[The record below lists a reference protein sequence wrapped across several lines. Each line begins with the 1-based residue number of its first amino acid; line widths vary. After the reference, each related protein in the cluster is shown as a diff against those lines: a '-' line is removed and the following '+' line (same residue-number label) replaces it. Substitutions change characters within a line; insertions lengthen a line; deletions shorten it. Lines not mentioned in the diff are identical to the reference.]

1 MLYLVVANFRGMS
14 TFLPILIIVG
24 YLVSGLLIGLRLFAS
39 AGQRKPPRSL
49 ALGIG
54 WVAVA
59 LHAVILIQTIPG
71 VDGLNLAF
79 FNTLSLLAWV
89 IATLLLTSALGKP
102 VENLGILLFPVTAIM
117 VALAWQ
123 TPSIRLLSADAGWAL
138 GSHVLLS
145 LLAYGILTL
154 ASVQAILLAIQD
166 RHLHSHHPGGFV
178 RALPP
183 LQSME
188 TWLFQL
194 IGLGFILLTLALASG
209 FIYLED
215 LFAQHLAHKTALSLL
230 AWVVF
235 GLLLWGRYRYGW
247 RGRKALRWTL
257 TGFAMLML
265 AYLGSKAV
273 LELILQVP

>member
-1 MLYLVVANFRGMS
+1 MATYRGMS
-14 TFLPILIIVG
+14 AFLPILAIVA
-24 YLVSGLLIGLRLFAS
+24 YLASGLLIGLRLFDADD
-39 AGQRKPPRSL
+39 RKHLPRGL

-54 WVAVA
+54 WGAVA
-59 LHAVILIQTIPG
+59 IHAVILTITIAG
-71 VDGLNLAF
+71 DDGLNLAF

-89 IATLLLTSALGKP
+89 ISVLLLVSAIGKP
-102 VENLGILLFPVTAIM
+102 IENLGILLLPVTAVM
-117 VALAWQ
+117 VLLAWRI
-123 TPSIRLLSADAGWAL
+123 PSVRLLSSDAGMAL
-138 GSHVLLS
+138 GIHVLLS
-145 LLAYGILTL
+145 LLAYGVLTL

-194 IGLGFILLTLALASG
+194 IGLGFVLLTFALTSG

-215 LFAQHLAHKTALSLL
+215 LFAQHLVHKTVLSLL

-247 RGRKALRWTL
+247 RGRKALHWTL
-257 TGFAMLML
+257 TGFVILML

-273 LELILQVP
+273 LELILNVN

>member
-14 TFLPILIIVG
+14 TFLPILTIVG
-24 YLVSGLLIGLRLFAS
+24 YLASGLLIGLRLFAS
-39 AGQRKPPRSL
+39 TGQRKPARPL
-49 ALGIG
+49 ALSIG
-54 WVAVA
+54 WIAIT
-59 LHAVILIQTIPG
+59 LHAIILIQTIPG
-71 VDGLNLAF
+71 DDGLNLAF

-89 IATLLLTSALGKP
+89 IAALLLTSALGKP
-102 VENLGILLFPVTAIM
+102 IENLGILLFPVTAIM
-117 VALAWQ
+117 VALAWR
-123 TPSIRLLSADAGWAL
+123 TPSIHLLSADAGWAL

-145 LLAYGILTL
+145 LLAYGVLTL

-166 RHLHSHHPGGFV
+166 RHLHGHHPGGFV

-194 IGLGFILLTLALASG
+194 IGLGFVLLTFALASG

-215 LFAQHLAHKTALSLL
+215 LFAQHLVHKTILSIL

-257 TGFAMLML
+257 TGFVILML

-273 LELILQVP
+273 LELILKVQ